1 MQVISQIR
9 IVQAFVGDKAASNSY
24 LTALQSSIRIGKRT
38 GLVKGLGI
46 GSLYGMGFASF
57 SLLLWYAGRLVRSGD
72 ANGGVA
78 FTTILNVIASSLY
91 VYRPFLLYKVPHKL
105 ILVMNGIVNYVTYIF
120 MSTRWL

>member
-1 MQVISQIR
+1 M
-9 IVQAFVGDKAASNSY
+9 QAFVGEKAASRSY
-24 LTALQSSIRIGKRT
+24 LNALQSSILIGKRS

-91 VYRPFLLYKVPHKL
+91 VYIPFLLYEVPHKNVF
-105 ILVMNGIVNYVTYIF
+105 I
-120 MSTRWL
+120 